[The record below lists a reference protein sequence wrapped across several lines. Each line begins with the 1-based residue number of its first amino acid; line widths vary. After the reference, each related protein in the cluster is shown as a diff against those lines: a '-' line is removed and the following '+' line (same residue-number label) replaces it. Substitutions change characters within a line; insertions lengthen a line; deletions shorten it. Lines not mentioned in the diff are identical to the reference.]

1 MKIIKNHSALASKV
15 AGLSLFALMATSA
28 TATSLQTHQD
38 FSPQAA
44 IKSQNTLDD
53 MGHMLSN
60 TDVEAEPIE
69 TARWFNKA
77 IKSNNLQG
85 IYRLAA
91 RYHFG
96 SPSGI
101 MINYGR
107 AIKLYTYAAQ
117 HGHADSAYNLG
128 TIYFNGFG
136 TEKNIPLAKK
146 LYAQACDGG
155 SQPACDVQNSF
166 E

>member
-1 MKIIKNHSALASKV
+1 MKTIKNNSTLASKV
-15 AGLSLFALMATSA
+15 ATLSLSALIATSA
-28 TATSLQTHQD
+28 TATSLQTHKNFFQ
-38 FSPQAA
+38 QAA
-44 IKSQNTLDD
+44 IKSQDTLEDIGY
-53 MGHMLSN
+53 MTTSN
-60 TDVEAEPIE
+60 VATDPVE
-69 TARWFNKA
+69 TARWFDKA

-85 IYRLAA
+85 IYRLTT

-96 SPSGI
+96 SASGI